1 MLHDEAVQE
10 AAILAADPLLDLGL
24 RAVAWLEGI
33 AADALRTKGYAAL
46 DAHPRNTAFLINQG
60 VGDAP
65 SSLDPDAPFREGK
78 SLDGRDLEAQAAM
91 LRALWHYVR
100 AGQIRE
106 AQEYCR
112 ASRQW
117 WRAASIGGGTAWQ
130 WDGAKGKWVG
140 NPRRSLWRGACAAIA
155 KRAAARKGEAGYDD
169 EAAVYAVLS
178 DCVEVR
184 LATPPPT
191 HRPPRRPSQLPTPL
205 TPLPSSLQLLDTH
218 VTPRCASWEDALWA
232 RLRLPLRARLAT
244 LQSSLSA
251 AADDWPRP
259 APGVGA
265 DDLAPQLDVRR
276 AQLQSAL
283 AAQRL
288 PFAELKRL
296 IAAAAADPA
305 DPAAADGTAAAAAA
319 AAAGATGSSKGRSS
333 ASAPPRRRGRPP
345 AARGAPTAPPAAVP
359 DAAETYLSALRALLP
374 SHADLY
380 EPPAAPGAAA
390 APAAAGG
397 ASRRILAHR
406 LRFGAHLGLFLS
418 WLPHAGS
425 TGGLGGGGARARA
438 AGGGATVIALHDD
451 ASAEGS
457 GWQQVLR
464 AYVEVFGEAAAATA
478 QAAADAAHSPTA
490 EAAALPGVP
499 ARLALPEMAAQLARL
514 STALHPV
521 EAIVDAF
528 ASFLQRLPPTLPR
541 DLFDSCVR
549 AAADVD
555 PVYTL
560 LLPKIALKRRC
571 LAQRAAPLPPPAARA
586 AVSATAA
593 AVAAEANARL
603 QTAAWLQGR
612 PTRAVASLLAEKYWL
627 HQSLAQAAWLL
638 RRLLGRADFDATT
651 LLLRAVARRRRRR
664 RRRRRGARGGS
675 LVTAT
680 FDLLGQNDHGLAY
693 LLLRT
698 GDGAGA
704 LGAAAAMPAE
714 LDGQLGRVRGA
725 LPHGGAPMQID
736 GGDDASG
743 LPLWR
748 AELSLVVRHGE
759 LAFHKAEVK
768 HEQRLAHSDAH
779 KAYLRQRREWAAA
792 LVEGGGASRRA
803 KGPALV
809 DAPPRAT
816 APLMVAAIH
825 ARHEALVIDEAA
837 AEAGGA
843 LPPTAASRARVRRD
857 AAPRQ

>member
-1 MLHDEAVQE
+1 M
-10 AAILAADPLLDLGL
+10 
-24 RAVAWLEGI
+24 
-33 AADALRTKGYAAL
+33 
-46 DAHPRNTAFLINQG
+46 
-60 VGDAP
+60 
-65 SSLDPDAPFREGK
+65 
-78 SLDGRDLEAQAAM
+78 
-91 LRALWHYVR
+91 
-100 AGQIRE
+100 
-106 AQEYCR
+106 
-112 ASRQW
+112 
-117 WRAASIGGGTAWQ
+117 
-130 WDGAKGKWVG
+130 
-140 NPRRSLWRGACAAIA
+140 
-155 KRAAARKGEAGYDD
+155 
-169 EAAVYAVLS
+169 
-178 DCVEVR
+178 
-184 LATPPPT
+184 
-191 HRPPRRPSQLPTPL
+191 
-205 TPLPSSLQLLDTH
+205 
-218 VTPRCASWEDALWA
+218 
-232 RLRLPLRARLAT
+232 
-244 LQSSLSA
+244 
-251 AADDWPRP
+251 
-259 APGVGA
+259 
-265 DDLAPQLDVRR
+265 
-276 AQLQSAL
+276 
-283 AAQRL
+283 
-288 PFAELKRL
+288 
-296 IAAAAADPA
+296 
-305 DPAAADGTAAAAAA
+305 
-319 AAAGATGSSKGRSS
+319 
-333 ASAPPRRRGRPP
+333 
-345 AARGAPTAPPAAVP
+345 
-359 DAAETYLSALRALLP
+359 
-374 SHADLY
+374 
-380 EPPAAPGAAA
+380 
-390 APAAAGG
+390 
-397 ASRRILAHR
+397 
-406 LRFGAHLGLFLS
+406 
-418 WLPHAGS
+418 
-425 TGGLGGGGARARA
+425 
-438 AGGGATVIALHDD
+438 IALHDD
-451 ASAEGS
+451 ASAEGR

-560 LLPKIALKRRC
+560 LLPKIALKRC
-571 LAQRAAPLPPPAARA
+571 LAQRAAPLPPPAAPA

-603 QTAAWLQGR
+603 QTAAWLQWTTNGD
-612 PTRAVASLLAEKYWL
+612 PVASLLAEKYWL

-651 LLLRAVARRRRRR
+651 LLLPPSLGGGGGGGGGVS
-664 RRRRRGARGGS
+664 GARGGS

-714 LDGQLGRVRGA
+714 LDGAVVYAARCL
-725 LPHGGAPMQID
+725 HGGLPMQID

-759 LAFHKAEVK
+759 LAFHKEEVK

-792 LVEGGGASRRA
+792 LVEGGGGVAPGG
-803 KGPALV
+803 GPALV

-825 ARHEALVIDEAA
+825 ARHEALVIDEAN

-843 LPPTAASRARVRRD
+843 LPPTAASRAASDAMRRLDNELVVGMAHVEGAAEYRCWLELLAARPLGAHEAGAAAGAAAGALGGAAVAALVAAATGDDTVRRRRAWEGLLQSRASAVEALCRRALECGEEEMGGVLPSAAD
-857 AAPRQ
+857 IEAAHLGSVLGVLPEAQPWAGIAAAGADEEERRRRRRRPRRAARAAGAAARPRAAPHAPRDGGGDRARRGDAGAQILPRRPRRRHPRRRRAPPPLRVLRRARARRPAQALPGDGARHARRGVRGGRRAVVSGGEAIEVSRQFRSQEVFADDRSCAARLSSHGTPYAPHRAPDRWGAADHPRSRTPTSHPRPPLQSRRPRLRRPRRPRPPRRPLRTSRREASSGRPGSTERSGETPTPAWHAAE

>member
-1 MLHDEAVQE
+1 MTS
-10 AAILAADPLLDLGL
+10 
-24 RAVAWLEGI
+24 R
-33 AADALRTKGYAAL
+33 R
-46 DAHPRNTAFLINQG
+46 RRRC
-60 VGDAP
+60 
-65 SSLDPDAPFREGK
+65 S
-78 SLDGRDLEAQAAM
+78 
-91 LRALWHYVR
+91 RALWHYVR

-130 WDGAKGKWVG
+130 WDAAKGKWVG

-184 LATPPPT
+184 
-191 HRPPRRPSQLPTPL
+191 RPPRRPPPHHTPT
-205 TPLPSSLQLLDTH
+205 TPHRPPNSPSSPPPSSLQLLDTH

-319 AAAGATGSSKGRSS
+319 AAAGAHRELQGAILRLR
-333 ASAPPRRRGRPP
+333 AAQAPGATADGAGRPNL
-345 AARGAPTAPPAAVP
+345 PPAAVP

-425 TGGLGGGGARARA
+425 TGGLGGGEGEGE
-438 AGGGATVIALHDD
+438 GGGAATVIALHDD
-451 ASAEGS
+451 ASAEGR

-560 LLPKIALKRRC
+560 LLPKIALKRC
-571 LAQRAAPLPPPAARA
+571 LAQRAAPLPPPAAPA

-603 QTAAWLQGR
+603 QTAAWLQWTTNGD
-612 PTRAVASLLAEKYWL
+612 PVASLLAEKYWL

-651 LLLRAVARRRRRR
+651 LLLPPSLGGGGGGGGGVS
-664 RRRRRGARGGS
+664 GARGGS

-714 LDGQLGRVRGA
+714 LDGAVVYAARCL
-725 LPHGGAPMQID
+725 HGGLPMQID

-759 LAFHKAEVK
+759 LAFHKEEVK

-792 LVEGGGASRRA
+792 LVEGGGGVAPGG
-803 KGPALV
+803 GPALV
-809 DAPPRAT
+809 DAPPRA
-816 APLMVAAIH
+816 
-825 ARHEALVIDEAA
+825 
-837 AEAGGA
+837 
-843 LPPTAASRARVRRD
+843 RR
-857 AAPRQ
+857 R